1 MANWFDLIGRP
12 EAQFNA
18 DLVDGNQAAMPA
30 PNQVPMGQRSQ
41 LIGDLM
47 KGIPGADGY
56 PITQKAEESLQPELP
71 PIPMRIDTS
80 AADIPAPQ
88 PVKTATKKV
97 TETKSERKEVPLR
110 DDEIIPIESLQD
122 KPAPAPLAPA
132 PQAPIA
138 PAKPT
143 GPDLSDPSMDAALA
157 DRKNMMLMQALIR
170 SGNQIGS
177 AIAGVKKD
185 PNYLNEYDQIIQ
197 EPVASL
203 KEKRA
208 GEKEKKAEFRQGEQ
222 DALGKEKFELDKK
235 QAEMQIAKATEEM
248 NNVKAMQDPNSDISR
263 AMQEAKAHEF
273 ETYAKL
279 TGLPINIDK
288 IKGLSGKAITE
299 AYGKS
304 NMESVYSAYV
314 RAQGE
319 KESRRMQVEDSK
331 LRREEMNANRDEARK
346 ATQDR
351 YDTSQVERYT
361 NQVSKSEPFKESE
374 RIILATAKVRELAK
388 DAAVNGG
395 QSLAMLGPAVAK
407 GLAGE
412 VGVLTDKDVT
422 RYTQNPSAVGGMV
435 DTLQKVK
442 SGKLSE
448 VSYEN
453 LMRLTEIMEAKAREN
468 RTEAYKK
475 GAMQLSRNSQVPYEK
490 AYEMLDP
497 NADPGQAVLAP
508 GKKAPAAAPKA
519 PKDAPKDG
527 KKTYSSAEETGIAAV
542 MAKNPKATRE
552 QVIDAL
558 KKQGKIN

>member
-1 MANWFDLIGRP
+1 MANWFDLLRAARP
-12 EAQFNA
+12 EAAFNA
-18 DLVDGNQAAMPA
+18 DMIDPNRA
-30 PNQVPMGQRSQ
+30 PTAPLANPVPMGQKSQ

-47 KGIPGADGY
+47 QGIPGANGY
-56 PITQKAEESLQPELP
+56 PITQQAEESIKPELP

-80 AADIPAPQ
+80 AADAPAPA
-88 PVKTATKKV
+88 PVKKSSVTKK
-97 TETKSERKEVPLR
+97 SESSSTRKEMPLR
-110 DDEIIPIESLQD
+110 DDEIIPIESLAEP
-122 KPAPAPLAPA
+122 KAAAPTTATPPVAPAAPA
-132 PQAPIA
+132 A
-138 PAKPT
+138 PT
-143 GPDLSDPSMDAALA
+143 GPDLSDPEMEAALA

-170 SGNQIGS
+170 SGNQIGT
-177 AIAGVKKD
+177 AIAGSKRD
-185 PNYLNEYDQIIQ
+185 PNYLNEYDQIVQ
-197 EPVASL
+197 EPVESL
-203 KEKRA
+203 KLKRGA
-208 GEKEKKAEFRQGEQ
+208 EKEKKDAFRQTQ
-222 DALGKEKFELDKK
+222 LDAQGREKFELDKK
-235 QAEMQIAKATEEM
+235 QAEMGIAKATEEM

-288 IKGLSGKAITE
+288 IKGLSGKAIVE

-319 KESRRMQVEDSK
+319 KEARRMQVEDSK
-331 LRREEMNANRDEARK
+331 LRREEMQLNREEGRK

-361 NQVSKSEPFKESE
+361 NQVSKSEPFKEAE
-374 RIILATAKVRELAK
+374 RIIGATAKVRELAK
-388 DAAVNGG
+388 DAATKGG

-448 VSYEN
+448 VSYDN
-453 LMRLTEIMEAKAREN
+453 LMRLVEIMEAKARES
-468 RTEAYKK
+468 RTDAYKK
-475 GAMQLSRNSQVPYEK
+475 GAMQLSRNSSIPYEK

-497 NADPGQAVLAP
+497 NAEVGGPVQAP
-508 GKKAPAAAPKA
+508 GKKAPKA
-519 PKDAPKDG
+519 PDAPKG
-527 KKTYSSAEETGIAAV
+527 TYSSAEESGIAAV

-552 QVIDAL
+552 QVIEAL